1 MPTIVPGDHTQA
13 SGAAICRVVLF
24 VKGEI
29 VECHLG
35 LSPVLLVLETQR

>member
-1 MPTIVPGDHTQA
+1 MSGDHPQA
-13 SGAAICRVVLF
+13 SRAAICRVMLF

-35 LSPVLLVLETQR
+35 KSPVLLVLEA